1 MMQAF
6 PERWR
11 LRGLVLGIGV
21 TQCAIPLAR
30 LLSPSLLASQGWR
43 SLFLLQAG
51 LALLSLA
58 AVGLLRLPPAERARV
73 FRPLDLLTFVLVGG
87 GLALVAAM
95 LGLGRWEGWL
105 QAPWI
110 IVSLIVA
117 IAALLTAG
125 AIETRRTTPLL
136 NLRWLGRGEVA
147 RFAVA
152 VFLARIVLAEQ
163 DVAMAAMRSLGGT
176 TGALFT
182 LSAVMLTA
190 AAAGVFASALS
201 VNVEKL
207 ARPMMLAIGV
217 VAIAA
222 FGESTSANPHDL
234 WRFYVSQAGIAF
246 AGTFFLGPALLLGI
260 TNALQYGSREL
271 ISFIVLFGVVN
282 ALGALAGPAL
292 LGSYM
297 DGRVAAGA
305 APLTAQ
311 SDMLRLV
318 AALAALTTAYLAV
331 ILALRIRR
339 KMAELRIQRSANTVD
354 QPAAAGGSH
363 GASSDGGWQPPRP
376 GRGVTAALAAM
387 AIGGALLVPAA
398 WRLP

>member
-1 MMQAF
+1 MAA
-6 PERWR
+6 
-11 LRGLVLGIGV
+11 V
-21 TQCAIPLAR
+21 
-30 LLSPSLLASQGWR
+30 R
-43 SLFLLQAG
+43 SL
-51 LALLSLA
+51 
-58 AVGLLRLPPAERARV
+58 E
-73 FRPLDLLTFVLVGG
+73 
-87 GLALVAAM
+87 
-95 LGLGRWEGWL
+95 
-105 QAPWI
+105 
-110 IVSLIVA
+110 
-117 IAALLTAG
+117 
-125 AIETRRTTPLL
+125 
-136 NLRWLGRGEVA
+136 
-147 RFAVA
+147 
-152 VFLARIVLAEQ
+152 
-163 DVAMAAMRSLGGT
+163 GT
-176 TGALFT
+176 TGELFT

-201 VNVEKL
+201 MNVEKL

-246 AGTFFLGPALLLGI
+246 AGTFFLGPAPLLGI
-260 TNALQYGSREL
+260 TNALQYGSRE
-271 ISFIVLFGVVN
+271 LFGVVN

-311 SDMLRLV
+311 SDTLHLV

-339 KMAELRIQRSANTVD
+339 KMAEPRIQRSANTVD
-354 QPAAAGGSH
+354 QPAAAGARH
-363 GASSDGGWQPPRP
+363 GASSDGGWQPPRR
-376 GRGVTAALAAM
+376 GRGVTAALAAI
-387 AIGGALLVPAA
+387 AIGGALLVLAA